1 MSFFKRFNRVFYRLF
16 ISYIVLIIL
25 AVAIVGITSYLY
37 FSNSFDNEINR
48 LYSRLITQYSDY
60 IDNSIIQRT
69 EKIFVNLFAEKQK
82 EENITFLFDNYV
94 PGNHIKIVNVYKCL
108 QEIVSTNCDILDSIY
123 IHYKKN
129 NLIVSSQG
137 VIYFT
142 RGKWENT
149 LPHIKLDWLDTFYN
163 NNKKV
168 MWTITR
174 DISSVSTYLPQVE
187 RVTTLLHSF
196 PFNSFPD
203 NNKGCIAINVNEK
216 AIRNAIKTLSI
227 EDTARILIIDG
238 ETNSIISCSEVSQ
251 QFKNSFLNN
260 CMKKINEDDAFSGSF
275 ITSIDNERN
284 FVFYR
289 NSQYNK
295 WKYVVIVPLDTMYK
309 SSYAVKQ
316 MLVIYCVLALIIG
329 IIISGIFTTK
339 IYNPLESLINMAR
352 KILKRPVNKKENEY
366 VLINNVIDEL
376 SIKVNELENT
386 LNSNIHIIK
395 RDIIDALLNN
405 KADISQLDKKIKLVN
420 MDIFAD
426 YYTVI
431 LLNLDR
437 NFMNNISTENS
448 QFIKYNM
455 IDHIN
460 KFNDGKVKCFATD
473 VNDYLI
479 AIIVCIIGDMT
490 NEDKIID
497 KLVNECLTYANVNFK
512 LPVHSAIGS
521 TISNIYDVYVS
532 YENALVAL
540 KYSFFKRKDK
550 VLRFNEISFLE
561 YNTDQDTF
569 DDALFDEFKRYINT
583 NNCRQA
589 ICIVDKIVNE
599 LKNKNFSYD
608 FAKQKLT
615 ELVSLY
621 YVLIKSVDKDI
632 IKEMGKDMF
641 SQFINLSDIDEFQV
655 WFVNIIRQISNI
667 VSEKE
672 SRSRT
677 SEVIKSAI
685 NYIIDNINSDITLN
699 DIAEH
704 VSLSPNYLSK
714 IFKDET
720 GKNIQDFIT
729 QERMERAKKLLL
741 STNMK
746 IEEISFEVGYNNT
759 AYFIRRFK
767 EMYGKTPKKFRE
779 LNITN

>member
-1 MSFFKRFNRVFYRLF
+1 
-16 ISYIVLIIL
+16 
-25 AVAIVGITSYLY
+25 
-37 FSNSFDNEINR
+37 
-48 LYSRLITQYSDY
+48 
-60 IDNSIIQRT
+60 
-69 EKIFVNLFAEKQK
+69 
-82 EENITFLFDNYV
+82 
-94 PGNHIKIVNVYKCL
+94 
-108 QEIVSTNCDILDSIY
+108 
-123 IHYKKN
+123 
-129 NLIVSSQG
+129 
-137 VIYFT
+137 
-142 RGKWENT
+142 
-149 LPHIKLDWLDTFYN
+149 
-163 NNKKV
+163 
-168 MWTITR
+168 
-174 DISSVSTYLPQVE
+174 
-187 RVTTLLHSF
+187 
-196 PFNSFPD
+196 
-203 NNKGCIAINVNEK
+203 
-216 AIRNAIKTLSI
+216 
-227 EDTARILIIDG
+227 
-238 ETNSIISCSEVSQ
+238 
-251 QFKNSFLNN
+251 
-260 CMKKINEDDAFSGSF
+260 
-275 ITSIDNERN
+275 
-284 FVFYR
+284 
-289 NSQYNK
+289 
-295 WKYVVIVPLDTMYK
+295 
-309 SSYAVKQ
+309 
-316 MLVIYCVLALIIG
+316 
-329 IIISGIFTTK
+329 
-339 IYNPLESLINMAR
+339 
-352 KILKRPVNKKENEY
+352 
-366 VLINNVIDEL
+366 
-376 SIKVNELENT
+376 
-386 LNSNIHIIK
+386 
-395 RDIIDALLNN
+395 
-405 KADISQLDKKIKLVN
+405 
-420 MDIFAD
+420 
-426 YYTVI
+426 
-431 LLNLDR
+431 
-437 NFMNNISTENS
+437 
-448 QFIKYNM
+448 
-455 IDHIN
+455 
-460 KFNDGKVKCFATD
+460 
-473 VNDYLI
+473 
-479 AIIVCIIGDMT
+479 MT